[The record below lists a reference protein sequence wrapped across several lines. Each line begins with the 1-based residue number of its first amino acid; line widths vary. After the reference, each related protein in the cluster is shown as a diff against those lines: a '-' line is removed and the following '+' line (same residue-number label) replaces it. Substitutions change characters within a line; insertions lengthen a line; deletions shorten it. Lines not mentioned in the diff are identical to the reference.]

1 MISDVIG
8 RYPTTTTNPTAATTT
23 NSTNIAYIK
32 ANLAEGGTVYILGG
46 KNAVPELYENEL
58 KGFKVVRLG
67 GANRFETNLLILE
80 EAGVA
85 EGSEI
90 LVCTSTNFA
99 DSLSAS
105 ATAKPIL
112 LVFNEYGKLY
122 GKQPEF
128 LAGLKNCTF
137 TVIGGESAVSAKLF
151 DAIKAYGKVERL
163 AGANRFE
170 TSVLVAQK
178 YFKAPETAVLAYAWN
193 YPDGLC
199 GGSLAFSLKAP
210 LILTMT
216 KYEAKAVE
224 YAKNAGIEIGLVLGG
239 DTLISDDAVR
249 AIFAMDAADGIVE
262 K

>member
-1 MISDVIG
+1 M
-8 RYPTTTTNPTAATTT
+8 
-23 NSTNIAYIK
+23 
-32 ANLAEGGTVYILGG
+32 
-46 KNAVPELYENEL
+46 
-58 KGFKVVRLG
+58 
-67 GANRFETNLLILE
+67 
-80 EAGVA
+80 
-85 EGSEI
+85 
-90 LVCTSTNFA
+90 
-99 DSLSAS
+99 
-105 ATAKPIL
+105 
-112 LVFNEYGKLY
+112 FNEYGKLY

-137 TVIGGESAVSAKLF
+137 TVIGGESAVSADLAK
-151 DAIKAYGKVERL
+151 AIEAYGKVERL

-224 YAKNAGIEIGLVLGG
+224 FAKKAGIEIGLVLGG

-249 AIFAMDAADGIVE
+249 AIFAMDKADEIVV